1 MISKNVK
8 KILFLQN
15 FLTFFTLFCKNSINK
30 FCFCILTLLF
40 VIARE
45 YMEHDGT
52 IRGRS
57 TSTGINSG
65 RS

>member
-15 FLTFFTLFCKNSINK
+15 FLTLFCKNSINK